1 MFISEIT
8 TVRCYSCFNRYG
20 GMYETNQT
28 FREGNFKDMLTLIPG
43 TPEQMR
49 AEMATMKK
57 SIRNI
62 QMGLGGPKLPVPECP
77 VKNKHI
83 HPMGG

>member
-1 MFISEIT
+1 
-8 TVRCYSCFNRYG
+8 
-20 GMYETNQT
+20 
-28 FREGNFKDMLTLIPG
+28 MLTLIPG

-62 QMGLGGPKLPVPECP
+62 QMGLGGPKVPVPECP

-83 HPMGG
+83 HPMGEGI

>member
-1 MFISEIT
+1 
-8 TVRCYSCFNRYG
+8 
-20 GMYETNQT
+20 MYETNQT

-62 QMGLGGPKLPVPECP
+62 QMGLGGPKVPVPECP
-77 VKNKHI
+77 VKIKQI
-83 HPMGG
+83 HPILFYLTAEETQ